1 MSLERNLLVGQSGG
15 PTTVI
20 NASLAG
26 IISAAIKNENIT
38 AVYGSV
44 YGIQGVLNENITDLT
59 RDFAGNTAQIERL
72 KHTPSMYLGSCRYK
86 LPPLEDAAG
95 DYVKIF
101 EVFSRY
107 SIHYFLYIGGND
119 SMDTAAKLSAY
130 AEQIGYDIR
139 IIGVPKTIDNDLMEI
154 DHTPGFGSAA
164 KYIAAS
170 VLEMAHDTYIYDL
183 PSVLIIE
190 IMGRNAGW
198 LTASSV
204 LARNSYNQAP
214 HLIYLPETPFSTSGF
229 IQDVKE
235 QLGKRS
241 QVIIAVSEGIKD
253 TEGEYISAQASR
265 IDQFGHIMLSGTGSY
280 LEGLVSDAIGCK
292 VRSVE
297 LNVLQRCAA
306 HISSHTDIEEAFR
319 LGEEA
324 VLAAVRGQTGV
335 MVTLNRVCTQPY
347 QVSYGTASIDKI
359 ANMEKKIPA
368 SWITPSG
375 NDVTNEL
382 IQYLIPLIQGEVPL
396 KYNEGLPDYLFLKK
410 ESKYKTSREDMA

>member
-59 RDFAGNTAQIERL
+59 RDFAGDTAQIERL

-95 DYVKIF
+95 DYDKIF

-119 SMDTAAKLSAY
+119 SMDTASKLSAY

-204 LARNSYNQAP
+204 LARNCYNQAP
-214 HLIYLPETPFSTSGF
+214 HLIYLPETPFSTSVF

-306 HISSHTDIEEAFR
+306 HISSYTDIEEAFR

-324 VLAAVRGQTGV
+324 VLAAVQGQTGV

-396 KYNEGLPDYLFLKK
+396 KYNKGLPDYLFLKK
-410 ESKYKTSREDMA
+410 ESKYKASREDMA